1 MVGSFVCSPQGNLR
15 AAEFPP
21 LFDELALHQAAALFA
36 DETGAVRRF
45 VGANGE
51 LDLRFARG
59 RAVVKPFASG
69 TLFVL
74 GTYGL
79 DLQLLSLSLEQAA
92 RRLEQPAVA
101 VEEPPRGSPVALPAE
116 LAGTRDG
123 LLQALLRQIGPVAE
137 PVLDETWAAWAASG
151 PHDRIGWQT
160 LVDALAREIDDQEG
174 RARFLSEVRDLL
186 A

>member
-1 MVGSFVCSPQGNLR
+1 
-15 AAEFPP
+15 
-21 LFDELALHQAAALFA
+21 LHQAAALFA
-36 DETGAVRRF
+36 DEAGGVRRF

-79 DLQLLSLSLEQAA
+79 DQQLLSLSLEQAA
-92 RRLEQPAVA
+92 RRLEHPAA
-101 VEEPPRGSPVALPAE
+101 EEPPRGAPVALPAQ
-116 LAGTRDG
+116 LAATRDG
-123 LLQALLRQIGPVAE
+123 LLEALLRQIGPVAE
-137 PVLDETWAAWAASG
+137 PVLEEAWGAWAAAG

-160 LVDALAREIDDQEG
+160 LVDALAREVDDPEG